1 MNKVKIRNG
10 PRFKENK
17 TSYLLNK
24 LKKYLKESKIK
35 IDSNTVDLIIEHFTK
50 KYGKLFTTKTILLLY
65 QMQLINNQGEIQY

>member
-10 PRFKENK
+10 PKIKINK
-17 TSYLLNK
+17 TSHLLNE

-35 IDSNTVDLIIEHFTK
+35 INPDTIDFIIEHFTK

-65 QMQLINNQGEIQY
+65 QMQLINEKGELKY